1 LTPAEFT
8 ASLNAVNAYFDGALF
23 LAPAWTVNPGSGGVL
38 DCQVRNN
45 KTVPGKNA
53 LRIALNFSM
62 WGPKVPQLMVRA
74 LPLTALARRPSHEAV
89 FESDDQILPWSEHD
103 MILATAGLCAAF
115 GWTPVGGNGL
125 GVVEQLAADICT
137 ALKTN
142 KKTCR
147 HPIAVRRTS
156 PSLVATPMEA
166 LWESCQGRL
175 PEELE

>member
-1 LTPAEFT
+1 MFVQCAPPVPSDDAVAEIRNPHCRSTSIGRFRLQQPRPLTPAEFT

-103 MILATAGLCAAF
+103 MILATARF
-115 GWTPVGGNGL
+115 SSYHK
-125 GVVEQLAADICT
+125 QD
-137 ALKTN
+137 N
-142 KKTCR
+142 K
-147 HPIAVRRTS
+147 
-156 PSLVATPMEA
+156 
-166 LWESCQGRL
+166 
-175 PEELE
+175 